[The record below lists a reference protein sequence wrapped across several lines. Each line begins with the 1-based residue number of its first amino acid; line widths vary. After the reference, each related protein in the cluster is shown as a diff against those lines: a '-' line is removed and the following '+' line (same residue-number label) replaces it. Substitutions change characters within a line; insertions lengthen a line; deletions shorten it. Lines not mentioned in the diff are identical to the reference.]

1 MKKFVA
7 ILKEKRTGEL
17 SEHLLRRHVDQ
28 LRKFQAAR
36 QAAVVRHLPGQQSGD
51 PNFDLR
57 SFRRSDS
64 NCEKRSLYSRRGLCR
79 LWAKGAP

>member
-51 PNFDLR
+51 PNFDL
-57 SFRRSDS
+57 
-64 NCEKRSLYSRRGLCR
+64 
-79 LWAKGAP
+79 